1 MTDRELPIFQA
12 IFKERQFFGKNLFM
26 CWFSFD
32 TTGSMYAC
40 LNEVRRGVKE
50 AIRRLK
56 RDIPGR
62 RNLEGQSHETDMV
75 RK

>member
-1 MTDRELPIFQA
+1 
-12 IFKERQFFGKNLFM
+12 
-26 CWFSFD
+26 
-32 TTGSMYAC
+32 MYAC

-62 RNLEGQSHETDMV
+62 NLEGQSHETDMV

>member
-1 MTDRELPIFQA
+1 VNCQY
-12 IFKERQFFGKNLFM
+12 FKQFSKKDSLKK
-26 CWFSFD
+26 CIYLLFSFD

-62 RNLEGQSHETDMV
+62 RNLVGQSHETDMV
-75 RK
+75 WK

>member
-1 MTDRELPIFQA
+1 MMLKNRELPIFSKKDS
-12 IFKERQFFGKNLFM
+12 FKKNV
-26 CWFSFD
+26 CICGFSFD

-62 RNLEGQSHETDMV
+62 RNLEGQSYETDMV

>member
-1 MTDRELPIFQA
+1 
-12 IFKERQFFGKNLFM
+12 
-26 CWFSFD
+26 
-32 TTGSMYAC
+32 MYAC

-62 RNLEGQSHETDMV
+62 RNLVGQSHETDMV
-75 RK
+75 WK